1 MSETLLQ
8 QYGLFLIGAGL
19 SLALLLILFLLLR
32 RNAQKQRGLRPAAA
46 AIAIENEAELAQA
59 QAPSLQNE
67 ADNSGAQPMAEEAGG
82 FKLFKR
88 KKSSDK
94 AKNPKDSAEN
104 VARLVDIEQEM
115 LAIRELFRTGQISRS
130 VYVAETK
137 ALYETA
143 RLVQK

>member
-32 RNAQKQRGLRPAAA
+32 RNAQKQRGLRPSAA
-46 AIAIENEAELAQA
+46 AIAIENELESAHQEIQVTS
-59 QAPSLQNE
+59 PD
-67 ADNSGAQPMAEEAGG
+67 ADDTGALPADDAGG

-88 KKSSDK
+88 KKSASK
-94 AKNPKDSAEN
+94 SQKSKNTAEN
-104 VARLVDIEQEM
+104 VTRLVDIEQEM

>member
-46 AIAIENEAELAQA
+46 AIAIENEL
-59 QAPSLQNE
+59 PSPHQE
-67 ADNSGAQPMAEEAGG
+67 MPVASPDADDTGALPADDAGG

-88 KKSSDK
+88 KKSAGKSQK
-94 AKNPKDSAEN
+94 SKNNTEN
-104 VARLVDIEQEM
+104 VTRLVDIEQEM